1 MPLTTLLGLF
11 GDMQGEHETTMLE
24 VSNSQQEVQNIQ
36 TYVWLWMFTVN
47 ILLSHVMS
55 HIKSLICWHKI
66 KMYH

>member
-36 TYVWLWMFTVN
+36 TYV
-47 ILLSHVMS
+47 
-55 HIKSLICWHKI
+55 
-66 KMYH
+66 